1 MQPRL
6 LLVEL
11 VSRACE
17 TLEGPGGVKSVD
29 YVSERV
35 AFFSNKICLSNFRES
50 AN

>member
-1 MQPRL
+1 MRGTL
-6 LLVEL
+6 IKYIF
-11 VSRACE
+11 SRACE